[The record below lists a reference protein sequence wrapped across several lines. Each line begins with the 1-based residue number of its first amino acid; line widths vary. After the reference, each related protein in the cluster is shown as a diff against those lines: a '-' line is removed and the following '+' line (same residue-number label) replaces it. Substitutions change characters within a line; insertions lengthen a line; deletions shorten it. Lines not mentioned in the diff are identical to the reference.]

1 MLTDGELVEP
11 VVEEAEPVLPGVQAA
26 PCGAGG
32 LLLQGHHVPVI
43 HGTVDAVIDGGRQA
57 WAGGVFSPSADAGD
71 QAREEHLGTYSPVRI
86 LQGSSAQ
93 ICVDCN
99 LLQAARGLQTLLQ
112 RWDRGKFD
120 ETSRSYTPD
129 CL

>member
-11 VVEEAEPVLPGVQAA
+11 VVEEAKPVLPGVQAA

-93 ICVDCN
+93 ICVICCR
-99 LLQAARGLQTLLQ
+99 LRGGLQTLLQ
-112 RWDRGKFD
+112 LWDRGKFD
-120 ETSRSYTPD
+120 EASHK
-129 CL
+129 